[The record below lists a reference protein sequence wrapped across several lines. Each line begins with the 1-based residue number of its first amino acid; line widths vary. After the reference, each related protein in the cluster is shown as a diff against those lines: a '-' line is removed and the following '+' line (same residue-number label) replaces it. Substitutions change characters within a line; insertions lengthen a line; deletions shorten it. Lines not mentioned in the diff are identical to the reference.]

1 MLPHV
6 IIHSTISLDGS
17 IKNFDCNIPLHYKI
31 AARYKADAHLVG
43 SVTARDGILMFN
55 ENVPHEEERDFHKNP
70 AEENNGRII
79 CAMADSKGILKGML
93 HVYRRFEFCRE
104 VVVIVSETTPQEYLD
119 YLKERNYDYIVAGKN
134 RINFTQAINKLH
146 DDFGVKTLISDSGG
160 ILSSLLLNLNMV
172 NRLSIIVAPELVCR
186 EPSRLFAG
194 IDADRDNIQ
203 LKLEDCEKLDE
214 KHALL
219 TYRVLS

>member
-1 MLPHV
+1 MLPQV
-6 IIHSTISLDGS
+6 IIHSTMSLDGS
-17 IKNFDCNIPLHYKI
+17 IKGFSCDIPLHYQV

-43 SVTARDGILMFN
+43 SVTAKDGILMFN
-55 ENVPHEEERDFHKNP
+55 KDIPPEEERDFHKNP
-70 AEENNGRII
+70 EEENDSRII

-93 HVYRRFEFCRE
+93 HVYRRFEFCKE
-104 VVVIVSETTPQEYLD
+104 VVVIVSETTQQEYLD
-119 YLKERNYDYIVAGKN
+119 YLEERNYDYIVAGKN
-134 RINFTQAINKLH
+134 RIDFTQAINKLH
-146 DDFGVKTLISDSGG
+146 DNFGVKTLISDSGG
-160 ILSSLLLNLNMV
+160 ILNSLLLNLNLV

-194 IDADRDNIQ
+194 IDADKDNIQ